1 MHWTHE
7 QIMEMAEAAVFTRW
21 LAGGGPQTIAEIA
34 SEIGVS
40 ESTLRR
46 HSDQHAGA
54 PRGCK
59 VEHVE
64 RASGRILDALLNRSD
79 RAFSLDEYVDAVFTV
94 EYPCDDAC
102 GVYRRRTLDEA
113 MRVVG
118 AHA

>member
-64 RASGRILDALLNRSD
+64 RARSGMTGAGYYRATCWVPSEAGLRARFVAMVERLREATEGSPRD
-79 RAFSLDEYVDAVFTV
+79 RAEM
-94 EYPCDDAC
+94 
-102 GVYRRRTLDEA
+102 EA
-113 MRVVG
+113 RG
-118 AHA
+118 